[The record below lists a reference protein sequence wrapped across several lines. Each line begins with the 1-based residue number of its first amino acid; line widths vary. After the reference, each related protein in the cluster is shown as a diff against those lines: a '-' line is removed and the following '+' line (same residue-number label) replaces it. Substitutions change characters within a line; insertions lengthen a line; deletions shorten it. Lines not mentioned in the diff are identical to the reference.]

1 MYAKTFYL
9 SLIVGNAG
17 MLAIEREFLAEG
29 NLVQALS
36 VSGAALWVN
45 LGLGILGF
53 ILLCFD
59 NT

>member
-9 SLIVGNAG
+9 SLIVLNAG
-17 MLAIEREFLAEG
+17 LLGMEREFLQAE

-36 VSGAALWVN
+36 LGGAALGVN
-45 LGLGILGF
+45 LLANIIGF